1 MTGGS
6 ESIWSWVFK
15 FINFIVLAGILVKFA
30 GKPLK
35 EYLENR
41 HRTIK
46 SKLEEAEKMLREA
59 EALRVEYEKKIAKLD
74 EEVEAFKETVVAQA
88 EKEKKKILDEAAYL
102 ASKIKEQAKLTY
114 EQEAKEAIDKI
125 KEEIAR
131 QTIEK
136 AEKIVMEKL
145 TKDDHNRMVG
155 EFIEKLRSMN

>member
-1 MTGGS
+1 MAGGS

-15 FINFIVLAGILVKFA
+15 SVNFIILVGIIVKFA

-46 SKLEEAEKMLREA
+46 NKLEEAERMYSEA
-59 EALRVEYEKKIAKLD
+59 EALKADYEKKIAKLD
-74 EEVEAFKETVVAQA
+74 EEVEAFKVKIVAEA
-88 EKEKKKILDEAAYL
+88 EKEKKKILDEAAYM
-102 ASKIKEQAKLTY
+102 ASKIKEQARLSY
-114 EQEAKEAIDKI
+114 EQEAKEVIDKI
-125 KEEIAR
+125 KEEIAK

-136 AEKIVMEKL
+136 AEKIVKEKL

-155 EFIEKLRSMN
+155 EFIENLRSMN

>member
-15 FINFIVLAGILVKFA
+15 FVNFIVLAGILVKFA

-46 SKLEEAEKMLREA
+46 NKLEEAERMLREA

>member
-1 MTGGS
+1 MTGGP

-15 FINFIVLAGILVKFA
+15 FVNFFVLVGVLVKFA

-35 EYLENR
+35 DYLVNR
-41 HRTIK
+41 HQTIK
-46 SKLEEAEKMLREA
+46 DKVEEAERSLREA

-74 EEVEAFKETVVAQA
+74 EEVGAFKKAVIADA
-88 EKEKKKILDEAAYL
+88 EKEKKKILDDAAKY
-102 ASKIKEQAKLTY
+102 ASKIKEQARLTY
-114 EQEAKEAIDKI
+114 EQEAKEVVDKI

-136 AEKIVMEKL
+136 AEKIVMGKL
-145 TKDDHNRMVG
+145 TKDDHNRMVD

>member
-15 FINFIVLAGILVKFA
+15 FVNFIVLAGILVKFA

-46 SKLEEAEKMLREA
+46 NKLEEAERMLREA

-74 EEVEAFKETVVAQA
+74 EEVAAFKETVVAQA

>member
-1 MTGGS
+1 MTGGP

-15 FINFIVLAGILVKFA
+15 FVNFAVLVGVLVKYA

-35 EYLENR
+35 DYLVNR
-41 HRTIK
+41 HQTIK
-46 SKLEEAEKMLREA
+46 DKVEEAERLLRDA

-74 EEVEAFKETVVAQA
+74 EEVDAFKKTVFAEA
-88 EKEKKKILDEAAYL
+88 EKEKKKILDDAEKY
-102 ASKIKEQAKLTY
+102 ASRIKEQARLTY
-114 EQEAKEAIDKI
+114 EQEAREVVGKI

-136 AEKIVMEKL
+136 AEKIVMGKL
-145 TKDDHNRMVG
+145 TKDDHSRMVD